1 MIKTENETTFWTLSD
16 ENKEEIIKAM
26 PKILGYAIIE
36 GYESISDLFND
47 SKHDF
52 IVYQLMDYI
61 DFIGEEIEYID
72 VYKGNEYVGDVIINY
87 ILKFEKNNHIKPDV
101 TELAEDDEA
110 LRTFLWNKDLGIIEL
125 VDFLK
130 DKLELKKELI
140 EFCLQNLQNWKYL
153 KKSNQE
159 LNNLNYN

>member
-72 VYKGNEYVGDVIINY
+72 DYKGNDYVGDVIINY

-140 EFCLQNLQNWKYL
+140 EFCLQNL
-153 KKSNQE
+153 
-159 LNNLNYN
+159 

>member
-26 PKILGYAIIE
+26 PKILGYAIEE

-72 VYKGNEYVGDVIINY
+72 AYKGNEYVGDVIINY
-87 ILKFEKNNHIKPDV
+87 VLKSEKTIHIKPDV

-140 EFCLQNLQNWKYL
+140 EFCLQNL
-153 KKSNQE
+153 
-159 LNNLNYN
+159 

>member
-72 VYKGNEYVGDVIINY
+72 DYKGNDYVGDVIINY

-140 EFCLQNLQNWKYL
+140 EFCLQ
-153 KKSNQE
+153 
-159 LNNLNYN
+159 